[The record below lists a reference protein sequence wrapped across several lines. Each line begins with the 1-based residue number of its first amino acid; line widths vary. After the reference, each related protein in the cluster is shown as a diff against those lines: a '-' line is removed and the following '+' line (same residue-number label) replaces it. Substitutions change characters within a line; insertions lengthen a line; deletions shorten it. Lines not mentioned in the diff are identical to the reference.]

1 MLKSA
6 LITIGV
12 PVYNE
17 EKNIRGTL
25 ESILNQNYKD
35 ILVCVSD
42 NCSTDNTYNIIEEIS
57 KRDDRVKIWR
67 QERNIGPFD
76 NFKFVL
82 DKATTKYFMWVGG
95 HDTITSTYLQE
106 AISHL
111 EKYNETAAVYP
122 KAITYEGSTEVSMTD
137 NFFVEP
143 PTFFNKIIKII
154 KTCSNGSAFHSVFRT
169 SVLKNSFL
177 DLNGGDLYLFLRVA
191 LYGNFV
197 QTQSNAYIMK
207 QVKSSETNAE
217 RDLRYVKVGFKPNWR
232 EIHSMYPFTVI
243 AEYNGLSLF
252 KKLNLF
258 IIVRDLMVKY
268 RDNSWP
274 TVTFYFL
281 KQAKLKCSLLAFL
294 AGIKSVI
301 RK

>member
-1 MLKSA
+1 M
-6 LITIGV
+6 ITIGV